1 MKGIN
6 RRWHGYPLKQLF
18 YFTWWELSKK
28 SSLTLFLIEY
38 SKILFLIFKKLV
50 FKILFYSWRQ
60 ALLY

>member
-1 MKGIN
+1 MVGV
-6 RRWHGYPLKQLF
+6 KQK
-18 YFTWWELSKK
+18 E
-28 SSLTLFLIEY
+28 FLNSVFIEY